1 MVPMID
7 LSERGIALAG
17 ERQRARIEASR
28 QAARHAHGWHVR
40 GPHSRGW
47 HVGLAASI
55 GGLAVIATGLPLA
68 VPLLLGSGGVALL
81 HRS

>member
-17 ERQRARIEASR
+17 ERHRARIEASR
-28 QAARHAHGWHVR
+28 RAAQHVHGWRLR

-47 HVGLAASI
+47 HVGLGASI
-55 GGLAVIATGLPLA
+55 GGFALIATGLPLA
-68 VPLLLGSGGVALL
+68 VPLLLGAGGLGLL
-81 HRS
+81 HRG